1 MLDIKFI
8 RENKDLVAMA
18 AKRKRIDFDVEEL
31 VKVDDE
37 RRAALSSVEEK
48 RAMQNSASDAIAQTN
63 DSEARTAAIEQMRA
77 LKEELKLEEDALR
90 NVMERWQSLMLRVPN
105 LPDVSVPE
113 GDDDSGNLE
122 VRTWG
127 ERKNFG
133 FTPKDHIQICEERGW
148 ADFEKGSE
156 VAGFR
161 GYFLKGGLT
170 ELMFGMWRFVMDHYI
185 ERGFSPMIV
194 PSLVRRNTLL
204 GTGYLPQGED
214 DLYKTQDGD
223 YLAGT
228 GEVATMAYYSGQ
240 TIDKAQFP
248 IKTLA
253 FSPCFRRE
261 AGSHG
266 KDVKGLYR
274 VHEFFKFEQVALCEA
289 SHEESVKLHEEITAN
304 AEQMMQRLEIP
315 YRVVVNCGGDLGL
328 GQVKKYDIEA
338 WRPGHNAGEG
348 AWGET
353 HSASYFHD
361 FQTRRLDIRYR
372 DEAGKLRY
380 AHSLNNTAMAAP
392 RILIPF
398 IENHQNADGTIS
410 IPAALRPYLGGRE
423 VL

>member
-18 AKRKRIDFDVEEL
+18 AKRKRIDFNVEEL
-31 VKVDDE
+31 ITVDDE

-48 RAMQNSASDAIAQTN
+48 RSQQNAASDAIAQTL
-63 DSEARTAAIEQMRA
+63 DTEARTVAIDEMRR
-77 LKEELKLEEDALR
+77 LKEELKIEEEALKG
-90 NVMERWQSLMLRVPN
+90 VMERWQALMLRVPN
-105 LPDVSVPE
+105 LPDVSVPD
-113 GDDDSGNLE
+113 GDDDSGNVE

-127 ERKNFG
+127 ERKTFD
-133 FTPKDHIQICEERGW
+133 FPVKDHIAICEDRGW
-148 ADFEKGSE
+148 ADFEKGAE

-161 GYFLKGGLT
+161 GYFLKGEIT
-170 ELMFGMWRFVMDHYI
+170 ELMFALWRFVMDHYI
-185 ERGFSPMIV
+185 ERGFQPMIV
-194 PSLVRRNTLL
+194 PSLVRRATLL

-214 DLYKTQDGD
+214 DLYKTQDND

-228 GEVATMAYYSGQ
+228 GEVATMAYFAG
-240 TIDKAQFP
+240 TAIDKAQFP

-289 SHEESVKLHEEITAN
+289 SHEESVKLHEELTRN
-304 AEQMMQRLEIP
+304 AEEMMQKLEIP

-338 WRPGHNAGEG
+338 WRPGHGS
-348 AWGET
+348 WGET
-353 HSASYFHD
+353 HSSSYFHD

-372 DEAGKLRY
+372 DDANKLRY

-398 IENHQNADGTIS
+398 VENHQNADGTIN
-410 IPAALRPYLGGRE
+410 IPVALRPYLGGRE
-423 VL
+423 TL

>member
-18 AKRKRIDFDVEEL
+18 AKRKRIDFNVEEL
-31 VKVDDE
+31 ITVDDE

-48 RAMQNSASDAIAQTN
+48 RSQQNAASDAIAQTL
-63 DSEARTAAIEQMRA
+63 DTEARTVAIDEMRR
-77 LKEELKLEEDALR
+77 LKEELKIEEEALKG
-90 NVMERWQSLMLRVPN
+90 VMERWQALMLRVPN
-105 LPDVSVPE
+105 LPDVSVPD
-113 GDDDSGNLE
+113 GDDDSGNVE

-127 ERKNFG
+127 ERKTFD
-133 FTPKDHIQICEERGW
+133 FPAKDHIAICEDRGW
-148 ADFEKGSE
+148 ADFEKGAE

-161 GYFLKGGLT
+161 GYFLKGEIT
-170 ELMFGMWRFVMDHYI
+170 ELMFAMWRFVMDYYI
-185 ERGFSPMIV
+185 ERGFQPMIV
-194 PSLVRRNTLL
+194 PSLVRRATLL

-214 DLYKTQDGD
+214 DLYKTQDND

-228 GEVATMAYYSGQ
+228 GEVATMAYYAG
-240 TIDKAQFP
+240 TAIDKTQFP

-289 SHEESVKLHEEITAN
+289 SHEESVKLHEELTRN
-304 AEQMMQRLEIP
+304 AEEMMQKLEIP

-338 WRPGHNAGEG
+338 WRPGHGS
-348 AWGET
+348 WGET
-353 HSASYFHD
+353 HSSSYFHD

-372 DEAGKLRY
+372 DDANKLRY

-398 IENHQNADGTIS
+398 VENHQNADGTIN
-410 IPAALRPYLGGRE
+410 IPVALRPYLGGRE
-423 VL
+423 TL

>member
-1 MLDIKFI
+1 
-8 RENKDLVAMA
+8 MA
-18 AKRKRIDFDVEEL
+18 AKRKRLDFDVEEL
-31 VKVDDE
+31 IKIDDE
-37 RRAALSSVEEK
+37 RRAALTSVEDK
-48 RAMQNSASDAIAQTN
+48 RAKQNSASDAIAQTS
-63 DSEARTAAIEQMRA
+63 DPEARTAAIEQMRV
-77 LKEELKLEEDALR
+77 LKEELRAEEEALKG
-90 NVMERWQSLMLRVPN
+90 VMERWQTLMLRVPN
-105 LPDVSVPE
+105 LPDISVPD
-113 GDDDSGNLE
+113 GDDDSGNVE
-122 VRTWG
+122 IRTWG
-127 ERKNFG
+127 ERKTFE
-133 FTPKDHIQICEERGW
+133 FAPKDHIQICEDRGW

-161 GYFLKGGLT
+161 GYFLKGELT
-170 ELMFGMWRFVMDHYI
+170 ELMFALWRFVMDHYI

-228 GEVATMAYYSGQ
+228 GEVATMAYYAGQ
-240 TIDKAQFP
+240 TLEKTQFP
-248 IKTLA
+248 IKALA

-289 SHEESVKLHEEITAN
+289 SHEESVKLHEELTRN
-304 AEQMMQRLEIP
+304 AEEMMQKLEIP

-338 WRPGHNAGEG
+338 WRPGHNAGVG

-353 HSASYFHD
+353 HSSSYFHD

-372 DEAGKLRY
+372 DDAGKLRY

-398 IENHQNADGTIS
+398 VENHQNADGTVS
-410 IPAALRPYLGGRE
+410 IPVALRPYLGGRSA
-423 VL
+423 L

>member
-18 AKRKRIDFDVEEL
+18 AKRKRIDFNVEEL
-31 VKVDDE
+31 ITVDDE

-48 RAMQNSASDAIAQTN
+48 RSQQNAASDAIAQTL
-63 DSEARTAAIEQMRA
+63 DTEARTVAIDEMRR
-77 LKEELKLEEDALR
+77 LKEELKIEEEALKG
-90 NVMERWQSLMLRVPN
+90 VMERWQALMLRVPN
-105 LPDVSVPE
+105 LPDVSVPD
-113 GDDDSGNLE
+113 GDDDSGNVE

-127 ERKNFG
+127 EKKVFD
-133 FTPKDHIQICEERGW
+133 FPAKDHIAICEDRGW
-148 ADFEKGSE
+148 ADFEKGAE

-161 GYFLKGGLT
+161 GYFLKGEIT
-170 ELMFGMWRFVMDHYI
+170 ELMFAMWRFVMDHYI
-185 ERGFSPMIV
+185 ERGFQPMIV
-194 PSLVRRNTLL
+194 PSLVRRATLL

-214 DLYKTQDGD
+214 DLYKTQDND

-228 GEVATMAYYSGQ
+228 GEVATMAYFAN
-240 TIDKAQFP
+240 TAIDKTQFP

-289 SHEESVKLHEEITAN
+289 SHEESVKLHEELTRN
-304 AEQMMQRLEIP
+304 AEEMMQKLEIP

-338 WRPGHNAGEG
+338 WRPGHGS
-348 AWGET
+348 WGET
-353 HSASYFHD
+353 HSSSYFHD

-372 DEAGKLRY
+372 DDANKLRY

-398 IENHQNADGTIS
+398 VENHQNADGTIN
-410 IPAALRPYLGGRE
+410 IPVALRPYLGGRE
-423 VL
+423 TL

>member
-18 AKRKRIDFDVEEL
+18 AKRKRIDFNVEEL
-31 VKVDDE
+31 ITVDDE

-48 RAMQNSASDAIAQTN
+48 RSQQNAASDAIAQTL
-63 DSEARTAAIEQMRA
+63 DTEARTVAIDEMRR
-77 LKEELKLEEDALR
+77 LKEELKIEEEALKG
-90 NVMERWQSLMLRVPN
+90 VMERWQALMLRVPN
-105 LPDVSVPE
+105 LPDVSVPD
-113 GDDDSGNLE
+113 GDDDSGNVE

-127 ERKNFG
+127 EKKAFD
-133 FTPKDHIQICEERGW
+133 FPAKDHIAICEDRGW
-148 ADFEKGSE
+148 ADFEKGAE

-161 GYFLKGGLT
+161 GYFLKGEIT
-170 ELMFGMWRFVMDHYI
+170 ELMFAMWRFVMDHYI
-185 ERGFSPMIV
+185 ERGFQPMIV
-194 PSLVRRNTLL
+194 PSLVRRATLL

-214 DLYKTQDGD
+214 DLYKTQDNE

-228 GEVATMAYYSGQ
+228 GEVATMAYYAG
-240 TIDKAQFP
+240 TAIDKTQFP

-289 SHEESVKLHEEITAN
+289 SHEESVKLHEELTRN
-304 AEQMMQRLEIP
+304 AEEMMQKLEIP

-338 WRPGHNAGEG
+338 WRPGHGS
-348 AWGET
+348 WGET
-353 HSASYFHD
+353 HSSSYFHD

-372 DEAGKLRY
+372 DDANKLRY

-398 IENHQNADGTIS
+398 VENHQNADGTIN
-410 IPAALRPYLGGRE
+410 IPVALRPYLGGRE
-423 VL
+423 TL

>member
-1 MLDIKFI
+1 
-8 RENKDLVAMA
+8 
-18 AKRKRIDFDVEEL
+18 
-31 VKVDDE
+31 
-37 RRAALSSVEEK
+37 VEEK
-48 RAMQNSASDAIAQTN
+48 RSQQNAASDAIAQTL
-63 DSEARTAAIEQMRA
+63 DTEARTVAIDEMRR
-77 LKEELKLEEDALR
+77 LKEELKIEEEALKG
-90 NVMERWQSLMLRVPN
+90 VMERWQALMLRVPN
-105 LPDVSVPE
+105 LPDVSVPD
-113 GDDDSGNLE
+113 GDDDSGNVE

-127 ERKNFG
+127 ERKTFD
-133 FTPKDHIQICEERGW
+133 FPAKDHIAICEDRGW
-148 ADFEKGSE
+148 ADFEKGAE

-161 GYFLKGGLT
+161 GYFLKGEIT
-170 ELMFGMWRFVMDHYI
+170 ELMFAMWRFVMDHYI
-185 ERGFSPMIV
+185 ERGFQPMIV
-194 PSLVRRNTLL
+194 PSLVRRATLL

-214 DLYKTQDGD
+214 DLYKTQDND

-228 GEVATMAYYSGQ
+228 GEVATMAYFAG
-240 TIDKAQFP
+240 TAIDKTQFP

-289 SHEESVKLHEEITAN
+289 SHEESVKLHEELTRN
-304 AEQMMQRLEIP
+304 AEEMMQKLEIP

-338 WRPGHNAGEG
+338 WRPGHG

-353 HSASYFHD
+353 HSSSYFHD

-372 DEAGKLRY
+372 DDANKLRY

-398 IENHQNADGTIS
+398 VENHQNADGTIN
-410 IPAALRPYLGGRE
+410 IPVALRPYLGGRE
-423 VL
+423 TL